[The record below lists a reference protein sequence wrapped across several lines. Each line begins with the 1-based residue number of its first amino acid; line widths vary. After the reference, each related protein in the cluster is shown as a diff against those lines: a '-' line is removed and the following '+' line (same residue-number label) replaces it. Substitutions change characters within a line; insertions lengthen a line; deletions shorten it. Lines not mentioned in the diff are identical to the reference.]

1 VDPDRTAKLIPQ
13 RNISKRWFAHAAT
26 HPARVTWQDFKQQ
39 INIFSRGHSAQTR
52 ALAELASCA
61 QHAYSVDKYITR
73 FATLVS
79 TALQDCAAPHIIQG
93 FLRGMTDANLRT
105 MLTYAPN
112 GAPWTSLLEL
122 QNQASILAVSHY
134 PSDSP
139 TTHSD
144 NKRKFDADG
153 TDSDTDNRRVTFSPD
168 RPTVWHD

>member
-1 VDPDRTAKLIPQ
+1 
-13 RNISKRWFAHAAT
+13 
-26 HPARVTWQDFKQQ
+26 
-39 INIFSRGHSAQTR
+39 
-52 ALAELASCA
+52 
-61 QHAYSVDKYITR
+61 
-73 FATLVS
+73 
-79 TALQDCAAPHIIQG
+79 
-93 FLRGMTDANLRT
+93 MTDANLRT

-144 NKRKFDADG
+144 NTKRKFDADG